1 MNVPVIFRYLKDL
14 AANNNRDWFN
24 AHRDAYET
32 ARKEF
37 ENLLTAVIARI
48 SLFDETIRGIEAK
61 DCTYRIYRHTHFS

>member
-1 MNVPVIFRYLKDL
+1 MDVSVIFRYLKDL

-37 ENLLTAVIARI
+37 ENLLTAVIRTHLAVR
-48 SLFDETIRGIEAK
+48 RNHP
-61 DCTYRIYRHTHFS
+61 RHRSQGLYIPYLP